1 MGWMVNGTSTTGLD
15 TAGGRSFGFLRTRLS
30 FDVVGGFWK
39 EVDAVLAIV
48 GRQWCCFKASE

>member
-1 MGWMVNGTSTTGLD
+1 MVNGTSTTGLD